1 MKNQPT
7 GRRLLA
13 LLFTLLFAVA
23 CAVPALAAGTGLQSD
38 GKQVL
43 TYVNEY
49 RTNPKTAQ
57 QLELNWT
64 TTKLDLKPLKW
75 DSDYAHI
82 AEIRAQELSQNYS
95 HYRPNGETY
104 WSCTYNGKEPY
115 TELCARDKDT
125 AKEAVEYWYNPESE
139 TYGSQSNR
147 RDMLD
152 SRISRMGAAHY
163 KNSEGR
169 DYWVVV
175 FGK

>member
-43 TYVNEY
+43 TYVNE
-49 RTNPKTAQ
+49 
-57 QLELNWT
+57 
-64 TTKLDLKPLKW
+64 
-75 DSDYAHI
+75 
-82 AEIRAQELSQNYS
+82 
-95 HYRPNGETY
+95 YRPNGETY

-169 DYWVVV
+169 NYWVVV